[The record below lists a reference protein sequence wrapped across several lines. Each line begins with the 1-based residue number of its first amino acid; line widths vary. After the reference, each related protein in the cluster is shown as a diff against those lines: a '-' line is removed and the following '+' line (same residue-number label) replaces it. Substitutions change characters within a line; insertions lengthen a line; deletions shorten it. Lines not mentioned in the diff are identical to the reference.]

1 LKVGDDIY
9 WRCVHCLTKYNVML
23 TFVALSLLSFLRSK
37 LRNLLLKPTGHLT
50 YLGLLHQQQ
59 EQYHST
65 MAVKASTTFVY
76 AFYILAYQ
84 LDTHW
89 TSCWKKLLLKVVDQ
103 HHPHDI
109 SQPARGL
116 ST

>member
-1 LKVGDDIY
+1 
-9 WRCVHCLTKYNVML
+9 ML

-37 LRNLLLKPTGHLT
+37 LRNLLLKPPGHHT

-76 AFYILAYQ
+76 ATYIPAYQ
-84 LDTHW
+84 LDPHW
-89 TSCWKKLLLKVVDQ
+89 
-103 HHPHDI
+103 I
-109 SQPARGL
+109 SY
-116 ST
+116 